1 VYAIAGQQSPTEPL
15 RSLSVAQR
23 AFQEAEDAAASVSG
37 PGVDLVTD
45 DPAKALELLTA
56 AYAKLD
62 EAQAAGYPAAEVAT
76 LRARVSE
83 GLDRIYGVV
92 LVRSNTV
99 FTFPTDTPVQLEGLV
114 RGFDGAPYVL
124 DSAGKTV
131 WRIDLA
137 KKTAS
142 PVAVSGQKA
151 SGTKV
156 ADPKVITTGGP
167 DVVFLDTKNN
177 LWRWRPLPT
186 GGKGTLAKI
195 SVEDSA
201 SWGND
206 IKVMSTFVANFDAAL
221 YKLYVVDPSEQNIMV
236 VSPSSDGSGY
246 RGKPTRR
253 LPTDR
258 PVDGITDLLLDGDI
272 FVAENGA
279 VARVIPA
286 SGWSVSAPKDTQVR
300 PNPNYVLL
308 SSPDLPDGSSSK
320 RAGRL
325 YAFDRTNHRIV
336 AFNKADGKYVE
347 QYMLADG
354 DQGWRDLR
362 DMVVLPGAD
371 SEAPATAWWIS
382 SNGLHSA
389 VLTPAEGPAAT
400 PTPAPTA
407 TPAPTPKPAKTAKPK
422 KTPKP

>member
-1 VYAIAGQQSPTEPL
+1 M
-15 RSLSVAQR
+15 
-23 AFQEAEDAAASVSG
+23 
-37 PGVDLVTD
+37 
-45 DPAKALELLTA
+45 
-56 AYAKLD
+56 
-62 EAQAAGYPAAEVAT
+62 
-76 LRARVSE
+76 
-83 GLDRIYGVV
+83 
-92 LVRSNTV
+92 
-99 FTFPTDTPVQLEGLV
+99 QLEGLV
-114 RGFDGAPYVL
+114 RGNDGAPYVL

-137 KKTAS
+137 KKTAT

-151 SGTKV
+151 SGSKV

-177 LWRWRPLPT
+177 LWRWRPLPNK
-186 GGKGTLAKI
+186 GKGTLAKI
-195 SVEDSA
+195 NVEDSA
-201 SWGND
+201 TWGDD
-206 IKVMSTFVANFDAAL
+206 IEVMSTFVANFDAAL

-246 RGKPTRR
+246 PGKPTRR

-272 FVAENGA
+272 FVAENGE

-286 SGWSVSAPKDTQVR
+286 SGWSVSEPEDTQVR

-320 RAGRL
+320 RAGPL

-336 AFNKADGKYVE
+336 AFDKADGKYVA
-347 QYMLADG
+347 QYQLADG

-371 SEAPATAWWIS
+371 EEAPATAWWIS
-382 SNGLHSA
+382 STGLHSA
-389 VLTPAEGPAAT
+389 VLDAGRGPGRHADARPDRHGQPDAQAHQDAQAQEDAQAVTPPGA
-400 PTPAPTA
+400 
-407 TPAPTPKPAKTAKPK
+407 
-422 KTPKP
+422 